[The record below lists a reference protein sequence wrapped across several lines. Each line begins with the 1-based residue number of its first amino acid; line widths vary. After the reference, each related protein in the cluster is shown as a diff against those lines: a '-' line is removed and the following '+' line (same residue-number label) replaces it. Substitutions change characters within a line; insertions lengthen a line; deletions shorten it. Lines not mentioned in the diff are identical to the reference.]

1 MDGDPLGASAF
12 EVDLGDRI
20 VGCSEVTGLV
30 LEPGSKPA
38 ATVTLRRGVGRDDTL
53 LEWARHPEPRRV
65 TITLL
70 DGRHEPVRRYVL
82 LGARPVRWTGP
93 DARRVVAPR
102 LRPRSW
108 CSPPRTCAPD

>member
-1 MDGDPLGASAF
+1 M
-12 EVDLGDRI
+12 
-20 VGCSEVTGLV
+20 
-30 LEPGSKPA
+30 
-38 ATVTLRRGVGRDDTL
+38 TLRRGVSRDDAL

-93 DARRVVAPR
+93 ALDALSSAVATEELVLAAED
-102 LRPRSW
+102 LRP
-108 CSPPRTCAPD
+108 D

>member
-1 MDGDPLGASAF
+1 MDGDPLGSSAF
-12 EVDLGDRI
+12 KVDLGDRS

-30 LEPGSKPA
+30 LEPGAKPA
-38 ATVTLRRGVGRDDTL
+38 ATVTLRRGVSPDDAL

-70 DGRHEPVRRYVL
+70 DGRREPVRRYVL

-93 DARRVVAPR
+93 ALDALSSTVATEELVLAAED
-102 LRPRSW
+102 LRP
-108 CSPPRTCAPD
+108 D